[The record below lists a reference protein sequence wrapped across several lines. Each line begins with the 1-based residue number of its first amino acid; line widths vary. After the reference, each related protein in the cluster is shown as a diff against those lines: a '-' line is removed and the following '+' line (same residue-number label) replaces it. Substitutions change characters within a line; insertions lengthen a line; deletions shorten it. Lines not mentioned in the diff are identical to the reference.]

1 MPYSIK
7 IAAAILMA
15 VIFLNSRYPLGKLF
29 KTKRSDKLE
38 EDKNIHTIKV
48 PDMTC
53 QHCMMRITDA
63 LRKVPEIQSVS
74 IDLNAK
80 EVSVDSTLDRQVIV
94 ESIKQVGYQP
104 Q

>member
-1 MPYSIK
+1 M
-7 IAAAILMA
+7 
-15 VIFLNSRYPLGKLF
+15 
-29 KTKRSDKLE
+29 E

-74 IDLNAK
+74 IDLNKK
-80 EVSVDSTLDRQVIV
+80 EVAVDSTLERQVIV
-94 ESIKQVGYQP
+94 DSIKRVGYQP